1 MPKPAPRKAP
11 LSPTHARGRDTE
23 PGSTSELVAGAPVLT
38 PNQPSAA
45 TSFQQQWQMAA
56 GARRDEAEGN
66 AILSDVYEQRNGLRS
81 ESAQWLARSSH
92 HLIPN
97 AQSSCRSQVAISR
110 WKWDTN
116 ITTKPKSSPPA
127 CRHLQECF
135 LLAYLFHQARG
146 FSYSPLHGFVCTSIF
161 LTRLAIPEFLPVVV

>member
-66 AILSDVYEQRNGLRS
+66 AILSDVYEQ
-81 ESAQWLARSSH
+81 LAC
-92 HLIPN
+92 
-97 AQSSCRSQVAISR
+97 A
-110 WKWDTN
+110 W
-116 ITTKPKSSPPA
+116 
-127 CRHLQECF
+127 
-135 LLAYLFHQARG
+135 RG
-146 FSYSPLHGFVCTSIF
+146 VP
-161 LTRLAIPEFLPVVV
+161 LTRTVPGSFSLQLACSAV